1 MQNAKTCIF
10 NYNKDLQIKVFYT
23 FTVVQN
29 IFFSLGNSTLLLGK
43 WSESDLDKQQLVL
56 PKKMKF
62 LTAEVILSG
71 TVEN

>member
-10 NYNKDLQIKVFYT
+10 SYNNGLPMEVFQT

-29 IFFSLGNSTLLLGK
+29 TFFFLGNSTWLLEK

-56 PKKMKF
+56 PK
-62 LTAEVILSG
+62 
-71 TVEN
+71 

>member
-10 NYNKDLQIKVFYT
+10 SYNNDLPMEVFQT

-29 IFFSLGNSTLLLGK
+29 TFFFLGNSTWLLEK

-56 PKKMKF
+56 PK
-62 LTAEVILSG
+62 
-71 TVEN
+71 

>member
-43 WSESDLDKQQLVL
+43 WSKSDLDKQ
-56 PKKMKF
+56 
-62 LTAEVILSG
+62 
-71 TVEN
+71 